1 MATTALPVIEIAK
14 NTWEID
20 EFDCGSIF
28 VLEGEEKA
36 MVIDTGTGIGDLRAV
51 IAGITDKPI
60 VLFVTHA
67 HGDHIGGL
75 GWFDEYYMNEADV
88 GKYAMDGV
96 EFRKN
101 YAGFI
106 AQRSGKTY
114 PYDMDADIRP
124 WPAGAN
130 PVRHDLVDGQT
141 FDLGGR
147 VVTAMRA
154 PGHTPGSMVLLDPT
168 TRILFAGDACN
179 CNTLYGTVP
188 GDPTFVSVETAG
200 KALKDIYALKGKVWD
215 KCYNGHHDFRDF
227 GAPLD
232 DEVMPN
238 LIAICDELVSGN

>member
-51 IAGITDKPI
+51 IAGITKKPI
-60 VLFVTHA
+60 VLFITHA

-96 EFRKN
+96 EFRKH
-101 YAGFI
+101 YAKMI
-106 AQRSGKTY
+106 SDRSGKTY

-124 WPAGAN
+124 WPADAN

-154 PGHTPGSMVLLDPT
+154 PGHTPGSMVLLDPA

-188 GDPTFVSVETAG
+188 GDLRLRGDRGPGAQ
-200 KALKDIYALKGKVWD
+200 
-215 KCYNGHHDFRDF
+215 GHLRPQ
-227 GAPLD
+227 GQGVGQVLQRPPRLPRLRRA
-232 DEVMPN
+232 
-238 LIAICDELVSGN
+238 AR